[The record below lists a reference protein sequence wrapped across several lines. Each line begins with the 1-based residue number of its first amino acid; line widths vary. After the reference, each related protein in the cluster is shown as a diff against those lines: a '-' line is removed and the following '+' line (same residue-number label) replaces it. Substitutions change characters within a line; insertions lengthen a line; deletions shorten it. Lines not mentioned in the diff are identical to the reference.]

1 MRAATTESSSAHL
14 ARSLSR

>member
-1 MRAATTESSSAHL
+1 MRAATTESPSAHL